1 MDSFEYY
8 EIKAAVDDGES
19 TQSFY
24 GRPEWCE
31 MRGGEIYTAAGAM
44 REAMAYAETVEGG
57 ATPFW
62 TLYGRRMESGCMV
75 ADAIGDF
82 DTFESALDCLN
93 RILAP
98 LAAARDAFESLP
110 YTGPVRPLHDMA
122 ATLADIINQ
131 STCEERL

>member
-1 MDSFEYY
+1 MTNYEYFE
-8 EIKAAVDDGES
+8 IRACVDNGDA
-19 TQSFY
+19 TQSFL
-24 GRPEWCE
+24 GAPQWCE
-31 MRGGEIYTAAGAM
+31 SRGAEIYTAAGAL
-44 REAMAYAETVEGG
+44 REAQAYADTVDGG

-62 TLYGRRMESGCMV
+62 TLYGRRMESGCLV

-82 DTFESALDCLN
+82 VSFESALEVLN

-98 LAAARDAFESLP
+98 MAAARDAFESLP

-122 ATLADIINQ
+122 AILADIINQ